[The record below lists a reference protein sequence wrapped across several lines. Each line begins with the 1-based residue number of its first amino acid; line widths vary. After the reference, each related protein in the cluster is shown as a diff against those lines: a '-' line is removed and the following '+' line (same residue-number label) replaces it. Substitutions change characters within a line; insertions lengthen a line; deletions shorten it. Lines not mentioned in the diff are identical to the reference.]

1 MNWRNNYFKNSV
13 NVFIKE
19 VIGGNNLGSLFDVIA
34 NVILFYPRNDM
45 KLKHHIAKLSELEWF
60 RNLHEDPKY
69 TSLIWSNRKIK
80 KFILSSINMEAL
92 IKSEKKQKEFVH
104 LVQDEYKKR
113 R

>member
-1 MNWRNNYFKNSV
+1 MD
-13 NVFIKE
+13 
-19 VIGGNNLGSLFDVIA
+19 SLFDVIA

-45 KLKHHIAKLSELEWF
+45 KLKHHIAKLSEFEWF
-60 RNLHEDPKY
+60 RRLHEDPKY

-80 KFILSSINMEAL
+80 KYILTSANMEAL

>member
-1 MNWRNNYFKNSV
+1 MS
-13 NVFIKE
+13 
-19 VIGGNNLGSLFDVIA
+19 LLFDVIA
-34 NVILFYPRNDM
+34 DIILFYPRNDM

-60 RNLHEDPKY
+60 RNLHENPKY

-92 IKSEKKQKEFVH
+92 IKSEKKQKEFVR
-104 LVQDEYKKR
+104 LVHDEYKKR

>member
-1 MNWRNNYFKNSV
+1 M
-13 NVFIKE
+13 
-19 VIGGNNLGSLFDVIA
+19 GSLFHVIA
-34 NVILFYPRNDM
+34 DIILFYPRNDM

-80 KFILSSINMEAL
+80 KFILSSTNMETL

-104 LVQDEYKKR
+104 LVQDEYKKKIR
-113 R
+113 IFYFSYLAKQMVQ

>member
-1 MNWRNNYFKNSV
+1 MS
-13 NVFIKE
+13 
-19 VIGGNNLGSLFDVIA
+19 LLFDVIMDI
-34 NVILFYPRNDM
+34 ILFYPRNDM

-92 IKSEKKQKEFVH
+92 IKSEKKQKEFIHQVH
-104 LVQDEYKKR
+104 DEYKKR

>member
-1 MNWRNNYFKNSV
+1 M
-13 NVFIKE
+13 
-19 VIGGNNLGSLFDVIA
+19 GSLFDVIA

-69 TSLIWSNRKIK
+69 TSLIWCNRKIK
-80 KFILSSINMEAL
+80 KYILTSANMEPL

-104 LVQDEYKKR
+104 LVQDEYKKEDKNFFIFHI
-113 R
+113 

>member
-1 MNWRNNYFKNSV
+1 M
-13 NVFIKE
+13 
-19 VIGGNNLGSLFDVIA
+19 GSLFDIIA
-34 NVILFYPRNDM
+34 DVILFYPRNDM
-45 KLKHHIAKLSELEWF
+45 KLKHYIAKLSELEWF
-60 RNLHEDPKY
+60 RRLHEDPKY

-80 KFILSSINMEAL
+80 KYILTSANIEAL

>member
-1 MNWRNNYFKNSV
+1 M
-13 NVFIKE
+13 
-19 VIGGNNLGSLFDVIA
+19 GSLFDVIA
-34 NVILFYPRNDM
+34 DIILFYSRNDM

-60 RNLHEDPKY
+60 RNLDEDPKY

-80 KFILSSINMEAL
+80 KYILSSTNMEAL